1 MQDVFWPGHTEP
13 LISLLIYEIETHI
26 IEQKIP
32 LSISIY
38 GI

>member
-1 MQDVFWPGHTEP
+1 MFWPGHTEP
-13 LISLLIYEIETHI
+13 LMSLLIYEIETHI

-32 LSISIY
+32 PSILIY